1 MKAQYQILADLRRI
15 DEKISRLQDQIESL
29 PNETDKLTQSL
40 QTKRD
45 EYDKAKLLFDTCEK
59 KLRKSEQDLKER
71 EDKLHKAE
79 GKMMEVKTNEEYQA
93 AVKENNAQKQEK
105 SGFEEQAL
113 QLMNEVEAQRQILK
127 EVEKNFKSYEESI
140 KKDLAKIEADR
151 SSIVKVLEEQLGQ
164 RHSAASQLTHDINA
178 IYLRVATRTK
188 GVGIVYA
195 ENGMCLGC
203 HMKVRPQLYNEIL
216 GFKAVHRC
224 PSCGRILIIPS
235 KEADVADA
243 EASAK

>member
-1 MKAQYQILADLRRI
+1 MKAQYQILADLRKI
-15 DEKISRLQDQIESL
+15 DEKIARLQDQIERI
-29 PNETDKLTQSL
+29 PDETGKLSQAL

-45 EYDKAKLLFDTCEK
+45 EYEKAKALFDTSEK

-93 AVKENNAQKQEK
+93 AVKENQTEK
-105 SGFEEQAL
+105 SAKGGLEEQAL
-113 QLMNEVEAQRQILK
+113 TLMNEVEAQRNLLK
-127 EVEKNFKSYEESI
+127 EVEKTFKTYEDGI
-140 KKDLAKIEADR
+140 KKDLSKIDEDRAGIAKTLD
-151 SSIVKVLEEQLGQ
+151 EQLSH
-164 RHSAASQLTHDINA
+164 RKAAASQLDTTVGP
-178 IYLRVATRTK
+178 IYTRVATRTK

-195 ENGMCLGC
+195 DNGMCSGC

-224 PSCGRILIIPS
+224 PSCGRILIIPP
-235 KEADVADA
+235 KESDANDA

>member
-1 MKAQYQILADLRRI
+1 MKAQYSILADLRKI
-15 DEKISRLQDQIESL
+15 DEKIFRLQDQIEKI
-29 PNETDKLTQSL
+29 PDETGKLNQAL

-45 EYDKAKLLFDTCEK
+45 EYDKAKQLFDASEK

-79 GKMMEVKTNEEYQA
+79 DKMMEVKTNEEYQA
-93 AVKENNAQKQEK
+93 AIRENQNQKSDK
-105 SGFEEQAL
+105 SGVEDQAL
-113 QLMNEVEAQRQILK
+113 TLMSEVDQQRQLLK
-127 EVEKNFKSYEESI
+127 EVEKTFKAYEEGI
-140 KKDLAKIEADR
+140 KKDLAKIDNDR
-151 SSIVKVLEEQLGQ
+151 AGIAKTLEEQLSHRHAAAGQ
-164 RHSAASQLTHDINA
+164 LNPEVSS
-178 IYLRVATRTK
+178 IYLRVAARTK

-224 PSCGRILIIPS
+224 PTCGRILIIPP
-235 KEADVADA
+235 KEPDVSDA